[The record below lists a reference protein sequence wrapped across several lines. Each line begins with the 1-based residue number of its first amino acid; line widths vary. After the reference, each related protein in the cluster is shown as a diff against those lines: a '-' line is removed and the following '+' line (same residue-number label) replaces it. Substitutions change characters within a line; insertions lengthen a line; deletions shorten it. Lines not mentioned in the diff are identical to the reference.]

1 MPAGRH
7 SPKILSQILV
17 SFYVESYL
25 TQRKIL
31 LAIEDCWIIRSMDSL
46 DNKEV
51 NIIFSQNQ
59 TLLYSEG
66 RLPNTI
72 LRSKFTLKH

>member
-17 SFYVESYL
+17 SFHVESYL

-46 DNKEV
+46 DNK
-51 NIIFSQNQ
+51 NIISSVLKEQNLVVFRGQ
-59 TLLYSEG
+59 VA
-66 RLPNTI
+66 
-72 LRSKFTLKH
+72 KHHPEV

>member
-1 MPAGRH
+1 MSAGRP
-7 SPKILSQILV
+7 SPRILSKNVV
-17 SFYVESYL
+17 SFNVESYL
-25 TQRKIL
+25 TQRNIL

>member
-1 MPAGRH
+1 MSAGRP
-7 SPKILSQILV
+7 SPRILSKNVV
-17 SFYVESYL
+17 SFNVESYL

-31 LAIEDCWIIRSMDSL
+31 LAIEDCWIVRSMDSL

-51 NIIFSQNQ
+51 NITSQNQ